1 MANQPEGQQ
10 GGSRPPWLW
19 YGAALAMLI
28 AIIVA
33 IVDDDDGPEGIGSGD
48 VEALLRG
55 SSSGD
60 TAVPAGQ
67 TTSQDE
73 IDEAVD
79 ALIDRAF
86 GGAFSG
92 DASEILVVNDRTQ
105 VNQAFSVQDM
115 LDGDGFS
122 HDTVA
127 LVGEGGRERTGVQL
141 GGLMEKAGMSVWER
155 LVVYGVIG
163 DSIEVTRDQ
172 FDEAPDQFLLY
183 WSSGPNPSAT
193 VSLVNPFSG
202 ESVTDV
208 VNIIIAE

>member
-1 MANQPEGQQ
+1 MASQPGGQQ

-19 YGAALAMLI
+19 YAAGLAMLI

-33 IVDDDDGPEGIGSGD
+33 IVDDDGGPDGIGSGD

-55 SSSGD
+55 SGGD
-60 TAVPAGQ
+60 TYQPPAG

-92 DASEILVVNDRTQ
+92 GASEIVVVNDRTQ
-105 VNQAFSVQDM
+105 ASEAFSVQDM
-115 LDGDGFS
+115 LDENGFS

-127 LVGEGGRERTGVQL
+127 LVGEDGRERTGVQL

-155 LVVYGVIG
+155 LVVYGFAG

-183 WSSGPNPSAT
+183 WSSDADPSAT
-193 VSLVNPFSG
+193 VSLINPFSG

-208 VNIIIAE
+208 VNIIIVQ